1 LSPGTDAR
9 ALAELLAR
17 TPLTVRR
24 GPYALGAWSR
34 AQASAVGSGL
44 LRSRSDV
51 ALHMADDLEV
61 TALLRESAL
70 AELPPPRG
78 VQRGFA
84 IITLDTVMGWD
95 LTGVLAAVT
104 APLASAGIP
113 VAAFTAFSRDHVLVP
128 WERLDEAL
136 AALSPLCG
144 PVRAVD

>member
-1 LSPGTDAR
+1 MSAGTDAR

-17 TPLTVRR
+17 TPLVVRR
-24 GPYALGAWSR
+24 GPYAMGCWAR

-44 LRSRSDV
+44 LRARSDV
-51 ALHMADDLEV
+51 ALHFVDDLEV
-61 TALLRESAL
+61 TALVREAAL

-78 VQRGFA
+78 VQRGFS
-84 IITLDTVMGWD
+84 IVTLDTVMAWD

-104 APLASAGIP
+104 APLAAAGIP
-113 VAAFTAFSRDHVLVP
+113 LGAVTAYSRDHVLVP
-128 WERLDEAL
+128 WDRLDEAL